1 MQTTP
6 SCERF
11 VSLYEGIKLQWTVI
25 IVSFPTVKDLPLRY
39 EDKLVEVV

>member
-1 MQTTP
+1 MQAAP

-11 VSLYEGIKLQWTVI
+11 VSLDEGVTLQRTVI
-25 IVSFPTVKDLPLRY
+25 FGYFPTVKDLPLRY